1 MLKLSRTILIFL
13 GLSAFDVFPT
23 LTTLDVVASD
33 FATGFL
39 FATLAA
45 TLVGVTAL
53 TIDAGS
59 GLLLASTLVG
69 NDLVAVLDLVAGL
82 ALTAF
87 FVLVVMAR
95 SKLKRIQKIVT
106 CEDSPVHIT

>member
-13 GLSAFDVFPT
+13 GLSAFDIFHALATSAVV
-23 LTTLDVVASD
+23 TTD

-39 FATLAA
+39 FVTLAA
-45 TLVGVTAL
+45 TFVGVTAL
-53 TIDAGS
+53 TVGAGS
-59 GLLLASTLVG
+59 GLLLATTLVG
-69 NDLVAVLDLVAGL
+69 NDPVAVLDLIAGL

-95 SKLKRIQKIVT
+95 SKLNENSKN
-106 CEDSPVHIT
+106 SYL